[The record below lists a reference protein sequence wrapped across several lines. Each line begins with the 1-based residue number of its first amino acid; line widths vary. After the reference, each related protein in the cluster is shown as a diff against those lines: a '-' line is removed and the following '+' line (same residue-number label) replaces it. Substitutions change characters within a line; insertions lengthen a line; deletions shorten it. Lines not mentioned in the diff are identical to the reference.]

1 MKSYYALPLTALLL
15 TATVSPVATF
25 AATPTKAETPK
36 PLSEKALAKKKAAI
50 TKLAT
55 SLIGTPYKEGG
66 TTTKGFDAS
75 GFTQYV
81 YQKSDLKLERTIA
94 KQATM
99 PLKTVTLK
107 KAMPGDL
114 LFVQAKKAKAPNF
127 VGIYTGKNKFVAV
140 TTKKVESQDLTW
152 SYYAK
157 QDIIIKSYQ

>member
-15 TATVSPVATF
+15 TATVSPVATS
-25 AATPTKAETPK
+25 AATPTKVETKK

-50 TKLAT
+50 AKLAT

-81 YQKSDLKLERTIA
+81 YQKSGLTLERTIA
-94 KQATM
+94 KQAAM

-107 KAMPGDL
+107 KAVPGDL
-114 LFVQAKKAKAPNF
+114 LFVQAKKAKTPNF

-152 SYYAK
+152 SYYTK
-157 QDIIIKSYQ
+157 QDIFIKSYQ